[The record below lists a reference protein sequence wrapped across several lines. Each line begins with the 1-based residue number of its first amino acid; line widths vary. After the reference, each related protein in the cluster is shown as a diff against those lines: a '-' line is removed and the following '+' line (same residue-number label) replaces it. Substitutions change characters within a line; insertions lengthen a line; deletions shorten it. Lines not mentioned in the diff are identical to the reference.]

1 MAFKTIT
8 VKESSYRTIARCKLP
23 GESFSDVID
32 RELGGRI
39 LTVGDLLAH
48 AKECR
53 ATSRP
58 LFGSRLKS
66 KGRARRVA

>member
-39 LTVGDLLAH
+39 LAVDDLLAH
-48 AKECR
+48 AKACR
-53 ATSRP
+53 ATGRP

-66 KGRARRVA
+66 KGRTRRAA